1 MFFIKK
7 ALLLS
12 YFTGSSGMKKLLA
25 VSLKKSR
32 EKFSFHLIWKLTDF
46 DISVIDFHHFQITTL
61 NFLVKTLTIFKKKKK
76 NVLRGDNTLGFQ
88 LSK

>member
-1 MFFIKK
+1 
-7 ALLLS
+7 
-12 YFTGSSGMKKLLA
+12 MKKLLA

-76 NVLRGDNTLGFQ
+76 KNVLRGDNTLGFQ

>member
-1 MFFIKK
+1 
-7 ALLLS
+7 
-12 YFTGSSGMKKLLA
+12 MKKLLA

-61 NFLVKTLTIFKKKKK
+61 NFKVKTLKIFKKKK

>member
-7 ALLLS
+7 TLLLS
-12 YFTGSSGMKKLLA
+12 YFTGSSRMKKLLA
-25 VSLKKSR
+25 VSLKKIR

-46 DISVIDFHHFQITTL
+46 DISVIDFYHFQITTL
-61 NFLVKTLTIFKKKKK
+61 NFIVKTLKIFKKKKK